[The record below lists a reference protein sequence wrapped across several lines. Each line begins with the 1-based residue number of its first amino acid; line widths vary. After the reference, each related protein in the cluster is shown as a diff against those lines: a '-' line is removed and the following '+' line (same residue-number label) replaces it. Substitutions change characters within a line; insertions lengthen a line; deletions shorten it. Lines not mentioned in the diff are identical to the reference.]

1 MRALAPAVAV
11 RTGALVAL
19 AATGWL
25 VSAADG
31 SPDANIGLG
40 MLLLGSLVLAVVVW
54 GAVDGLRSVRQ
65 GQPDRD
71 GLLVWLLSAATFG
84 LVVSAA
90 TGVGVAVTEGDVPVG
105 PLLSASFTCAAFVAV
120 PGAVAYGLSRGIAEG
135 RATP

>member
-1 MRALAPAVAV
+1 VRALVPAVAV

-65 GQPDRD
+65 GRPDRD
-71 GLLVWLLSAATFG
+71 GLLVWLLSAAKFG
-84 LVVSAA
+84 LLVSAA
-90 TGVGVAVTEGDVPVG
+90 TGVGVAVTEGDVPLG
-105 PLLSASFTCAAFVAV
+105 PLLSASFTWAAFVAV
-120 PGAVAYGLSRGIAEG
+120 PGAVAYGVARSIAER